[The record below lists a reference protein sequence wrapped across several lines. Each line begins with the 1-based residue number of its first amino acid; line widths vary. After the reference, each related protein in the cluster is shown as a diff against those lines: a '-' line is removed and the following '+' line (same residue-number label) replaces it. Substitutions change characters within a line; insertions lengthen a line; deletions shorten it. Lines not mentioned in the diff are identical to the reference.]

1 MRLLMRTLEGMVGR
15 RLRWQLWLWS
25 IRVFHQPDL
34 RWAERALA
42 VVEEE
47 EEEAEEAVPIG
58 AMEAAG

>member
-15 RLRWQLWLWS
+15 RLRWQLWS

-47 EEEAEEAVPIG
+47 AEEAVPIG